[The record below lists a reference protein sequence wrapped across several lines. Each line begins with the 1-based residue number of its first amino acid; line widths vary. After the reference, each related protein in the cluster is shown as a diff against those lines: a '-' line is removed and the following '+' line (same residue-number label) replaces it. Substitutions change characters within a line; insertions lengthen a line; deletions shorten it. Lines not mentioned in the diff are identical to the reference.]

1 MNKNLSAIKRVQTAE
16 RNRLHNKYYKSS
28 IKTLIKKTLQNLNEI
43 TVIDSK
49 QANVLVAQAYS
60 KIDKAV
66 KKGILAKNN
75 AARKKSKLFK
85 RLKFLRTDAS

>member
-1 MNKNLSAIKRVQTAE
+1 MNKNLSAIKRVQTSE

-28 IKTLIKKTLQNLNEI
+28 LKTLIRKTLQDLNDI
-43 TVIDSK
+43 KVTDSK

-85 RLKFLRTDAS
+85 QLKFLRTDAL

>member
-1 MNKNLSAIKRVQTAE
+1 MNKNFSAIKRVQIAE

-28 IKTLIKKTLQNLNEI
+28 IKTLIKKTLQDRNEI
-43 TVIDSK
+43 NVIDSK
-49 QANVLVAQAYS
+49 QANILVAQAYS

-85 RLKFLRTDAS
+85 QLKFLKTDA

>member
-1 MNKNLSAIKRVQTAE
+1 MNKNLSAIKRVRIAR

-28 IKTLIKKTLQNLNEI
+28 IKTLIKKTLQNFNEI
-43 TVIDSK
+43 KVKDSK
-49 QANVLVAQAYS
+49 QVNVLVAQAYS

-85 RLKFLRTDAS
+85 QLKSLGTEGL